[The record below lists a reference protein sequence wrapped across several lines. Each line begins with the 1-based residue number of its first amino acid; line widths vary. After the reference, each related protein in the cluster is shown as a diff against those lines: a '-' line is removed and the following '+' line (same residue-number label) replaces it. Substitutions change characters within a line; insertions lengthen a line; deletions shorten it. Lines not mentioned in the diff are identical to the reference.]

1 MAVGD
6 TLNDVF
12 DLDEHD
18 TNVRT
23 ELLAG
28 LTTFLTM
35 SYIVVVNPAILSN
48 AIQPAGIDPARTFQM
63 IAVVTIIAAAV
74 ATLVMAF
81 YANRPFGQAPGLGL
95 NAFFAFTVV
104 GALGVPWQTALAAVV
119 VEGITVFIAL
129 TAVGARE
136 YIIRLFPEP
145 VKLAVGAGIGL
156 FLAIIGL
163 EEMRVVAGDQATF
176 LTFNPVFASDP
187 VAVISVIGL
196 LLTLALYARGIRGSI
211 VLGIVLTSVA
221 GYAASALG
229 FRRSP
234 PTRAPPGTILKA
246 NIPSPPTF
254 PSSTTPPATTSRRS
268 RARSSTAPGTSRRS
282 LSRSSSSRSSS
293 STSSTPPARSPASPQ
308 IAGFLDED
316 GNLPDMDRPL
326 MADAIGTTVGGMLGT
341 STVTTYIESATGVEG
356 GRPHR
361 IDRPRRR
368 TPLYRLARGR
378 PLAAAVPTYA
388 SHLVLVV
395 IGIVMLQNVV
405 EIAWNDLAYAIPAG
419 LTIIVMPFTFH
430 RLRYRR
436 RHHLLPHRQGRPGRL
451 ARRPPWSVGP
461 RGPVCR
467 LLLRPHRRRSW
478 IAGFRGSLGFF
489 LRIRIVRSTL
499 SSVRTVHR
507 KPYQIT
513 VMFDRS
519 RWI

>member
-18 TNVRT
+18 TTVRT

-35 SYIVVVNPAILSN
+35 SYIVVVNPTILST
-48 AIQPAGIDPARTFQM
+48 AIQPAGIGPDRTFQM

-74 ATLVMAF
+74 ATMVMAF

-104 GALGVPWQTALAAVV
+104 GALGVDWQTALAAVV
-119 VEGITVFIAL
+119 VEGVVFILL

-145 VKLAVGAGIGL
+145 VKLSVGAGIGL

-163 EEMRVVAGDQATF
+163 EEMRVVAGDPATF
-176 LTFNPVFASDP
+176 LTFSPVFASDP

-196 LLTLALYARGIRGSI
+196 FVTLALYARGVRGSI
-211 VLGIVLTSVA
+211 VLGIILTSIM

-229 FRRSP
+229 FSAFP
-234 PTRAPPGTILKA
+234 ADEVAGGVILKSGIPLA
-246 NIPSPPTF
+246 PDVPIVYDAASYNIAPLAGAFVDGLGNVEAFSFALIVFTF
-254 PSSTTPPATTSRRS
+254 FFVDFFD
-268 RARSSTAPGTSRRS
+268 TAGTLTGVS
-282 LSRSSSSRSSS
+282 
-293 STSSTPPARSPASPQ
+293 Q

-326 MADAIGTTVGGMLGT
+326 MADAVGTTVGGMLGT
-341 STVTTYIESATGVEG
+341 STVTTYIESATGVEEG
-356 GRPHR
+356 GR
-361 IDRPRRR
+361 
-368 TPLYRLARGR
+368 TGLTALVVSLLFLASLAVV

-405 EIAWNDLAYAIPAG
+405 EIAWQDYTYAIPAG
-419 LTIIVMPFTFH
+419 LTIIVMPFTFSIAYGIAAGIISYPIVKAAQDDW
-430 RLRYRR
+430 RDVRAG
-436 RHHLLPHRQGRPGRL
+436 QWVL
-451 ARRPPWSVGP
+451 AALFV
-461 RGPVCR
+461 VY
-467 LLLRPHRRRSW
+467 
-478 IAGFRGSLGFF
+478 FF
-489 LRIRIVRSTL
+489 
-499 SSVRTVHR
+499 VRTGGVL
-507 KPYQIT
+507 
-513 VMFDRS
+513 
-519 RWI
+519 